1 MQEEF
6 VMNLKAD
13 YILKFLNNLV
23 DFNILKEN
31 FDLMVNFMKKN
42 LPRRVHEQSRSRK
55 QRWNLQFP
63 KNIPIVFTN
72 GKQLSS
78 STFICR
84 WHPRSGFG

>member
-1 MQEEF
+1 MQSKTRNMQEEF

-31 FDLMVNFMKKN
+31 FDLMVNFLEKN

-55 QRWNLQFP
+55 QRWNLQF
-63 KNIPIVFTN
+63 
-72 GKQLSS
+72 L
-78 STFICR
+78 R
-84 WHPRSGFG
+84 EHPHRLHQRQAA

>member
-13 YILKFLNNLV
+13 YILKFLNNLL

-31 FDLMVNFMKKN
+31 FDLMVNFLEKN

-55 QRWNLQFP
+55 QRWNLQFL
-63 KNIPIVFTN
+63 
-72 GKQLSS
+72 QE
-78 STFICR
+78 
-84 WHPRSGFG
+84 HPHRLHQWQAA